1 MLQFQKIQYC
11 KYRIY
16 SRYST
21 GSIPKYIT
29 DSRFITGS
37 IVFVK
42 KNSTGSIELIWI
54 LIWIRYSTQVFG
66 VDTLLGEDTLLFGE
80 NTVLGV

>member
-54 LIWIRYSTQVFG
+54 RYSTQVFG
-66 VDTLLGEDTLLFGE
+66 VDTFLGEDTLLFGE